1 MLYLNIYLKVLF
13 NKWVKCPFDS
23 IFDTSFSFSF
33 PLISLLSILEAKCPN
48 IYQKRPLLL
57 YEKMCYILS
66 PISTEGNIFS
76 PTSCMQCVVVQLG
89 WQWKAIRDRIMFV
102 ESRICVDFWFVP
114 EVWCLTTVLKTVIES
129 KIIFFKCWKEI
140 WIKRNKREK
149 KN

>member
-89 WQWKAIRDRIMFV
+89 WQRKAIRDRLCLLTV
-102 ESRICVDFWFVP
+102 EYAWTFDLSQKSH
-114 EVWCLTTVLKTVIES
+114 EL
-129 KIIFFKCWKEI
+129 KEI
-140 WIKRNKREK
+140 KRPIKQLNSPENCNWI
-149 KN
+149 